1 MKLDYD
7 DYLQDIAFNYYGDK
21 CALCNINNIKI
32 YKKIN
37 KKKSFQSNNN
47 IQNIINEINKFNN
60 NNNIINNNNNFD
72 NEWEKTYDDDSPFP
86 ILKIEWA
93 YPDNDD
99 ILAAI
104 SFKSV
109 LIFKVIE
116 EIIDNKSKTILY
128 PLQEITDNN
137 DIITDISFCPKNG
150 GTIFAYV
157 TLNGIIKI
165 YDSLD
170 YKWEIKFNKKIS
182 NFGCSCICWNPSDFD
197 PESLI
202 VGCKMAKNEN
212 NNNNDDINID
222 NNNNNISNNNLDNK
236 NNKNIKN
243 KKNNDNFDNK
253 INKNKKNNKINNDN
267 NDNKNNNN
275 DNINNKN
282 NKNNNNNNDINDNN
296 DNKNNKN
303 NKNEKNNKNNKNDK
317 NNNNIN
323 KIDNNNKNNKIN
335 KKNKIENKNNNK
347 IDNNNNENNNNKI
360 DNKNNNNDNKNNDN
374 NNKETNK
381 IDNNNNINNKLE
393 NNKLENNNN
402 NNCLLK
408 IFLFEKIKKNSEII
422 IDITNEHS
430 DDITDVKWC
439 NQNGRDYH
447 LIASISLDMKLI
459 IWKINID
466 YIKNFNLDE
475 YYDIK
480 IKYEKIYEYKN
491 SFNQP
496 LEKCCFNEIG
506 NLLSCIDKKGNV
518 FVFFKTGKTEFK
530 KIDIK

>member
-37 KKKSFQSNNN
+37 KKKSIQSNNN

-60 NNNIINNNNNFD
+60 NNININNNNLEC
-72 NEWEKTYDDDSPFP
+72 EWEKTYDDDSPFP

-116 EIIDNKSKTILY
+116 EIIDNKIKTILY
-128 PLQEITDNN
+128 QLQVITDNN
-137 DIITDISFCPKNG
+137 DIITDISFCPKKY

-202 VGCKMAKNEN
+202 VGCKMGKNDIN
-212 NNNNDDINID
+212 NSNDNNDDINVND
-222 NNNNNISNNNLDNK
+222 NSNKNDNKDVDNK
-236 NNKNIKN
+236 NNKNVKN
-243 KKNNDNFDNK
+243 KKNNNDNSDIKNS
-253 INKNKKNNKINNDN
+253 KNKKNYKNNNNDN
-267 NDNKNNNN
+267 IDNKNNNN
-275 DNINNKN
+275 DNKDNKNEKN
-282 NKNNNNNNDINDNN
+282 NKND
-296 DNKNNKN
+296 K
-303 NKNEKNNKNNKNDK
+303 NKNEKNNKNNKIDK

-323 KIDNNNKNNKIN
+323 KIDNNIKNNKIDKIN
-335 KKNKIENKNNNK
+335 KKNKIDNKNNNK
-347 IDNNNNENNNNKI
+347 IDNTNNNNENNNI
-360 DNKNNNNDNKNNDN
+360 NNDNKNNDN
-374 NNKETNK
+374 NKKDNNK
-381 IDNNNNINNKLE
+381 IDNNNNINNKID
-393 NNKLENNNN
+393 NNKLDNNNN
-402 NNCLLK
+402 NNTLLK

-459 IWKINID
+459 IWKINIE

-480 IKYEKIYEYKN
+480 IKYEKIFEYKN
-491 SFNQP
+491 DFNQP
-496 LEKCCFNEIG
+496 LEKCCFNNIG

-518 FVFFKTGKTEFK
+518 FVFFKSGKTEFK